1 LEALTVQRAVC
12 DGHEASEAK
21 IEPLMETLLVNQFHD
36 ILPGTCIPRA
46 HEESLAETDAMLKQA
61 QDQIE
66 AVTGFCGDADQF
78 TLVNTLS
85 FDREEPLFME
95 DHPGSRIDGGYRQQ
109 AYTDLRGDRK
119 RIVADVHIPAMSS
132 VSLCYVP
139 ESAQPEADSPFT
151 ESGHTLTTPYAKV
164 IFNEKGYLS
173 SFVDL
178 QNNRELC
185 GEGYALNTFLLAEDV
200 PSAWDNW
207 DVDADIQLKF
217 RDCAELLS
225 RQTVSTGPVAH
236 IIRSVYRLTPKS
248 TLTQDMIFFADR
260 AEVRFD
266 TRMDWQDDH
275 RFLKTAFDT
284 SIFTDYARFEVQ
296 FGNVKRPT
304 ARNTTV
310 EQAKFEVLN
319 HKYTDLSESRYGA
332 ALLNDCKYGI
342 SVEGGQMRLSLHKGG
357 CRPDYKG
364 DHGVHDCVYAFL
376 PHQGAFDVNHVV
388 KPAYQLNYPPV
399 LAGKAFTA
407 LPLALPEAENILVE
421 TIKPCEDEARAFIVR
436 LYEAEGAFTNTPVR
450 FFAGAKSAAICNML
464 EEPQEG
470 LEDLAKVSLCFHPF
484 EIKTL
489 RVTY

>member
-1 LEALTVQRAVC
+1 MSENLLAGRIAQLRKEAGMTQEQLGNALGLTYQSV
-12 DGHEASEAK
+12 SK
-21 IEPLMETLLVNQFHD
+21 W
-36 ILPGTCIPRA
+36 
-46 HEESLAETDAMLKQA
+46 ETDASIPELDKLLRLA
-61 QDQIE
+61 E
-66 AVTGFCGDADQF
+66 LFGVTLDE
-78 TLVNTLS
+78 LVK
-85 FDREEPLFME
+85 
-95 DHPGSRIDGGYRQQ
+95 G
-109 AYTDLRGDRK
+109 
-119 RIVADVHIPAMSS
+119 
-132 VSLCYVP
+132 

>member
-1 LEALTVQRAVC
+1 
-12 DGHEASEAK
+12 
-21 IEPLMETLLVNQFHD
+21 M
-36 ILPGTCIPRA
+36 CIR
-46 HEESLAETDAMLKQA
+46 
-61 QDQIE
+61 
-66 AVTGFCGDADQF
+66 
-78 TLVNTLS
+78 
-85 FDREEPLFME
+85 
-95 DHPGSRIDGGYRQQ
+95 
-109 AYTDLRGDRK
+109 
-119 RIVADVHIPAMSS
+119 
-132 VSLCYVP
+132 
-139 ESAQPEADSPFT
+139 DS
-151 ESGHTLTTPYAKV
+151 
-164 IFNEKGYLS
+164 
-173 SFVDL
+173 
-178 QNNRELC
+178 
-185 GEGYALNTFLLAEDV
+185 
-200 PSAWDNW
+200 
-207 DVDADIQLKF
+207 
-217 RDCAELLS
+217 
-225 RQTVSTGPVAH
+225 
-236 IIRSVYRLTPKS
+236 
-248 TLTQDMIFFADR
+248 
-260 AEVRFD
+260 
-266 TRMDWQDDH
+266 
-275 RFLKTAFDT
+275 
-284 SIFTDYARFEVQ
+284 
-296 FGNVKRPT
+296 
-304 ARNTTV
+304 
-310 EQAKFEVLN
+310 
-319 HKYTDLSESRYGA
+319 KYTDLSESRYGA